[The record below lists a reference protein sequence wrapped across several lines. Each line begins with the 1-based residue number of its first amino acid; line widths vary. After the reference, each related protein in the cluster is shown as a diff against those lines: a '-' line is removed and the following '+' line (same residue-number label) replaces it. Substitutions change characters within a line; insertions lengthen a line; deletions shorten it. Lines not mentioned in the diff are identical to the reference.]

1 MKRWKKIALVLLGLL
16 LLSQAPFAYRR
27 YRLRRLSAAIA
38 ELNAGRAP
46 APADDPFEDYE
57 GVFHVHSSLGGHSTG
72 TLEEVVRAAKSDGL
86 AFVIMTEHPSALVNT
101 SEATLRGTHEGVL
114 FLPGSELA
122 ASDGGRVFAV
132 PGFESP
138 DSSLSLHDL
147 AARASGEGRLAVLGY
162 PEQMRELRPEGF
174 DAVEVYNLY
183 TNSKRINYALLFFDG
198 LWSYFPYAD
207 LLFTDFYERP
217 DANLRRWDEANAAG
231 QRLFAVAGNDAHQNV
246 GISLQEQTGNKL
258 LDIKLDPYER
268 SFRVVRNHV
277 LIEKGQ
283 PLDADSLLKALRSG
297 HSYFAFDLFGDC
309 SVRLAFTPGHTA
321 GHCSVICRLARTDF
335 VIGGDAVYMLGQLEN
350 REPLPGHAVLSRVQA
365 PRLRRGILHATVSL
379 VARPAFM
386 SDRQNM
392 SVGVSADPH
401 ALNGGRSMRRATR
414 RRPLGTTVHRAQS
427 RASIRNVPASQE
439 ISFETRS

>member
-38 ELNAGRAP
+38 ELNAARAP
-46 APADDPFEDYE
+46 APSDDPFEDYA

-72 TLEEVVRAAKSDGL
+72 TLEEIVRAAKSDGL
-86 AFVIMTEHPSALVNT
+86 AFVIMTEHPSALTNT
-101 SEATLRGTHEGVL
+101 SEATLRGTHEGIL

-132 PGFESP
+132 PGFELP
-138 DSSLSLHDL
+138 DSSLSLRDL
-147 AARASGEGRLAVLGY
+147 AARASGEGRLTVLGY
-162 PEQMRELRPEGF
+162 PEQVRELRPEGF

-231 QRLFAVAGNDAHQNV
+231 RSRLFAVAGNDAHQNV
-246 GISLQEQTGNKL
+246 GISLQEQTGKKL
-258 LDIKLDPYER
+258 LDLKLDPYER

-283 PLDADSLLKALRSG
+283 PLDADSLLRALRSG
-297 HSYFAFDLFGDC
+297 HSYLAFDLFGDAAGFRFTADNGADRRVMGDEIAPGADGR
-309 SVRLAFTPGHTA
+309 VRLSARSPVKCRTLFFRDGQVVKEVKDSAEAELAAEGA
-321 GHCSVICRLARTDF
+321 GVYRVEVYLDQLGSILQGKPWIVSNPIF
-335 VIGGDAVYMLGQLEN
+335 V
-350 REPLPGHAVLSRVQA
+350 R
-365 PRLRRGILHATVSL
+365 
-379 VARPAFM
+379 
-386 SDRQNM
+386 
-392 SVGVSADPH
+392 
-401 ALNGGRSMRRATR
+401 
-414 RRPLGTTVHRAQS
+414 
-427 RASIRNVPASQE
+427 
-439 ISFETRS
+439 